1 VVVKVTTDDYRSV
14 GVLYDDVSDDF
25 RDSHNSLLQV
35 LLFSWIEIAVEN
47 LDIVVAEL
55 QLGPREIC
63 SEWLHELESGVVSR
77 RIPASATALL
87 QGLVRPKAT
96 EIEWRLQLGLI
107 ETDHLRSVVF
117 QEIIYDLLLGLR
129 VQTSDIEGDQFELSP
144 FSFDSGEISIDSG
157 SLFVGDCVPS
167 TVSVASSIP
176 TRTVVFLFGL
186 LLLWYQS
193 RVDLAIG
200 LIPSESSGIF
210 LGLLLLLRQL
220 LIFNTSSVMLF
231 NAV

>member
-1 VVVKVTTDDYRSV
+1 M
-14 GVLYDDVSDDF
+14 
-25 RDSHNSLLQV
+25 
-35 LLFSWIEIAVEN
+35 
-47 LDIVVAEL
+47 
-55 QLGPREIC
+55 
-63 SEWLHELESGVVSR
+63 
-77 RIPASATALL
+77 
-87 QGLVRPKAT
+87 
-96 EIEWRLQLGLI
+96 
-107 ETDHLRSVVF
+107 F